1 MDSYELKLY
10 NDKHDYIALYVD
22 ITTSEEIKELL
33 DWARFVTANSTAWT
47 KGLLNP
53 RHWDEVQG
61 TEFKGVE
68 QYCPQWPKQDFYVEC
83 DEEHFDSASFRWTD
97 FYLNNG
103 EELATGDSHGYY
115 FTKAA
120 ADDDLCRLFVK
131 DKELSAM
138 PFQLKTD
145 TGKPIGDITTKN
157 VFV

>member
-103 EELATGDSHGYY
+103 EELATGDCSDCGNPWAS
-115 FTKAA
+115 TKTK
-120 ADDDLCRLFVK
+120 DVTIRVVK
-131 DKELSAM
+131 MPDVFGSGGEL
-138 PFQLKTD
+138 
-145 TGKPIGDITTKN
+145 
-157 VFV
+157 